1 MGGAKKGTHFHIWKA
16 GLGAEEVWAL
26 TANPPQ
32 TGKIVRPRAPSLKR
46 SLNSVSAGDQQP
58 AVASV
63 GTRRRS
69 PPEDGRSVDGTDSQ
83 LHKQASRYTSK
94 RLEVLTRC
102 NRAIADGV

>member
-69 PPEDGRSVDGTDSQ
+69 PPKTADLSTEPIHS
-83 LHKQASRYTSK
+83 YTSK
-94 RLEVLTRC
+94 QAGTLPNV
-102 NRAIADGV
+102 

>member
-1 MGGAKKGTHFHIWKA
+1 MGPHGEPSSNRK
-16 GLGAEEVWAL
+16 
-26 TANPPQ
+26 N
-32 TGKIVRPRAPSLKR
+32 RATQSSFPKTEPELSYGWSRHSRL
-46 SLNSVSAGDQQP
+46 
-58 AVASV
+58 

-94 RLEVLTRC
+94 RLEVPTLC

>member
-1 MGGAKKGTHFHIWKA
+1 M
-16 GLGAEEVWAL
+16 WAL

-46 SLNSVSAGDQQP
+46 SLNSVRLAINSRH
-58 AVASV
+58 SRL